1 MDEAWNPI
9 KFLVR
14 AHAATVAFLLVTGC
28 ATTGTSSPVE
38 VTFTGCGDAFS
49 GAVAGVVVG
58 PDLVA
63 TVAHGV
69 IQGDEFRVGDLRGTV
84 AALDRGTDLAL
95 IEVAGLDRVPV
106 RFASATAGDEVSIEG
121 GLSSGRTD
129 AEVVST
135 PMIRIEEVLGTTRVE
150 RRGLELRAQ
159 LDEGD
164 SGAGVFDFQ
173 HRLVGIVFAVN
184 DERDGVAWAVAAAEV
199 ESLLSTDPESWEC
212 VPGDSRLRQVQP

>member
-1 MDEAWNPI
+1 M
-9 KFLVR
+9 KFLLLAR
-14 AHAATVAFLLVTGC
+14 SAAFVLLLVTGC
-28 ATTGTSSPVE
+28 ATTGVSSPVE
-38 VTFTGCGDAFS
+38 VTFSGCGKAFS

-69 IQGDEFRVGDLRGTV
+69 IQGDDFRVGELRGTV
-84 AALDRGTDLAL
+84 VALDTRTDLAL
-95 IEVAGLDRVPV
+95 IEVAGLDGVPV
-106 RFASATAGDEVSIEG
+106 RLASATAGEEVSIEG
-121 GLSSGRTD
+121 GLSSDSTD

-135 PMIRIEEVLGTTRVE
+135 PMIRIEEVLGTRRVE
-150 RRGLELRAQ
+150 RRGVELRAV

-164 SGAGVFDFQ
+164 SGAGVFDYQ

-184 DERDGVAWAVAAAEV
+184 DERDGVAWAAAAAEV
-199 ESLLSTDPESWEC
+199 ESLLGATPERWEC

>member
-1 MDEAWNPI
+1 M

-14 AHAATVAFLLVTGC
+14 TRTAAAALLMVAGCVTT
-28 ATTGTSSPVE
+28 ATSTPVE
-38 VTFTGCGDAFS
+38 VTFSGCGDAYA

-84 AALDRGTDLAL
+84 VALDRRTDLAL
-95 IEVAGLDRVPV
+95 IEVAGLDAVPV
-106 RFASATAGDEVSIEG
+106 RLASAAEGGEVTIEG
-121 GLSSGRTD
+121 GLSSDSTV

-135 PMIRIEEVLGTTRVE
+135 PTIRIEEVLGTRRVE
-150 RRGLELRAQ
+150 RLGVELRAE

-173 HRLVGIVFAVN
+173 RRLVGIVFAVN

-199 ESLLSTDPESWEC
+199 ELLLSADLGSWKC
-212 VPGDSRLRQVQP
+212 VPGDSRLSQLQP